1 MGATIDHRKT
11 VAAVLVLHKGSR
23 PVLEQ
28 IVQLMA
34 SLTNVVLRRGDLA
47 HVVLFLWAI
56 GASSL
61 LVVTVRDLLAANR
74 RLDAFIR
81 KLALI
86 MTRRGDDASS

>member
-1 MGATIDHRKT
+1 M
-11 VAAVLVLHKGSR
+11 
-23 PVLEQ
+23 LEQ
-28 IVQLMA
+28 IVHLMA
-34 SLTNVVLRRGDLA
+34 SLADVVLRRGDLA
-47 HVVLFLWAI
+47 HFVLLLWAI

-61 LVVTVRDLLAANR
+61 LAMTVRDLLAANR